1 MPLHL
6 LKHSRAELSDPMR
19 ELTRCMSGPGPENMK
34 EMHGI
39 VKWVLDHPSV
49 GWKCEPQ
56 VEFDDHVEMRWKM
69 SGTSDATWAQTRKME
84 GV

>member
-1 MPLHL
+1 MLLHL
-6 LKHSRAELSDPMR
+6 LKHSGAQLSNPMR
-19 ELTRCMSGPGPENMK
+19 ELTRCVSGPGPENMK

-39 VKWVLDHPSV
+39 IKWVLDHPSV

-56 VEFDDHVEMRWKM
+56 VEFDDCGEMRWKM
-69 SGTSDATWAQTRKME
+69 SGQVMQHGAQTRKME